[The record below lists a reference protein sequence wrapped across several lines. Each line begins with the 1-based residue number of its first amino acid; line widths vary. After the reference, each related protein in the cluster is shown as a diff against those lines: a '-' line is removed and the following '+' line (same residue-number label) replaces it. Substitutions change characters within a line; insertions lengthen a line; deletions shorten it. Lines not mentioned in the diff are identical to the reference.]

1 MDDSEKH
8 WKTIYKIGA
17 VTTIIVLCGII
28 LDMVVGSV
36 TGADI
41 AALPHTAIERFIQF
55 KDYPLLGLYN
65 LDLLNTIIQIIFI
78 PSIFAIYGV
87 HRNNLNPSALL
98 TLILFLF
105 GTTIFVTSNTALTML
120 DLSHKYFN
128 AASDEQRLL
137 IAAAGE
143 SMLAKGAHG
152 SLGVFMGF
160 VLIPLSNALMS
171 GVMWSG
177 KIFSR
182 ATAYV
187 GLIGNSLM
195 VLYVVLVT
203 FIPAVEAMA
212 IAFAMPAGLLV
223 MVWMILFTIKLFK
236 MS

>member
-1 MDDSEKH
+1 METFDKQ
-8 WKTIYKIGA
+8 WKSIYKFGA
-17 VTTIIVLCGII
+17 ITTIIVLAGII
-28 LDMVVGSV
+28 LDMVVGSI

-41 AALPHTAIERFIQF
+41 AALPHTAIEKFIQF

-87 HRNNLNPSALL
+87 HRKVLNPSALL

-128 AASDEQRLL
+128 TASDEQKLL

-143 SMLAKGAHG
+143 AMFAKGSHG

-160 VLIPLSNALMS
+160 VLIPFSNALIS
-171 GVMWSG
+171 GVMLSG

-187 GLIGNSLM
+187 GIIGNSLM
-195 VLYVVLVT
+195 VLYVVMVT

-212 IAFAMPAGLLV
+212 IAFAMPAGLMV
-223 MVWMILFTIKLFK
+223 MIWMILFTIKLFK
-236 MS
+236 MN